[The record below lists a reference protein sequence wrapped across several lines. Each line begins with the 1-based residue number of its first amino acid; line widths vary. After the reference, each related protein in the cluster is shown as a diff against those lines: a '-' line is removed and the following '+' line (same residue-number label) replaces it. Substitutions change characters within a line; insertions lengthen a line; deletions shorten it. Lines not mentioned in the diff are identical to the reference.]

1 MHESLHAHM
10 YLLESPMKD
19 ARQAY
24 TRKEGEKKG
33 EKKGRFSSLSEL
45 LLFVCLFV
53 CLFSCVPVEKTHVS
67 LTLTFS
73 MCHEL

>member
-1 MHESLHAHM
+1 MHESLHAHV

-33 EKKGRFSSLSEL
+33 EKKGRFPSLSEL
-45 LLFVCLFV
+45 MLFVCLFV
-53 CLFSCVPVEKTHVS
+53 CLFVFLCAWREDSCQPNTYFLHVP
-67 LTLTFS
+67 
-73 MCHEL
+73 